1 VASGTPIQEHL
12 FPEHDPAFNL
22 YAPFSNAADYRLARW
37 FNSARTSQTKIDQFF
52 KGGVF
57 DALNP
62 TYPVQFRSAYKLNKL
77 IDGAA
82 SGPSWHAGAVDYPLL
97 KEVPFRYRN
106 ILSAVRYLFHQ
117 RVYAADMVW
126 GPQPEYDSEG
136 NRVYSEINTGT
147 WWEDTQVRYS
157 DIVRRMWH

>member
-1 VASGTPIQEHL
+1 M
-12 FPEHDPAFNL
+12 
-22 YAPFSNAADYRLARW
+22 
-37 FNSARTSQTKIDQFF
+37 IDQFF

-82 SGPSWHAGAVDYPLL
+82 SRPSWHAGAVDYPLL
-97 KEVPFRYRN
+97 KPVPSRYRN
-106 ILSAVRYLFHQ
+106 ILSAVRYLLHQ
-117 RVYAADMVW
+117 RVYAGNMVW

-136 NRVYSEINTGT
+136 NCVYSEINTGI

-157 DIVRRMWH
+157 DILHWM